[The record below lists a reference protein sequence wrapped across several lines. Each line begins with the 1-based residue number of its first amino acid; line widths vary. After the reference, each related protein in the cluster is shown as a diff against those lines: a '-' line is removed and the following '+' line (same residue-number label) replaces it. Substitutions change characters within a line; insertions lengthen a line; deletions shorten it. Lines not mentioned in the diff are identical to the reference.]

1 MGRLSYMERRATA
14 LGRLPRAILATV
26 VGLTLLG
33 AMPWSALAGES
44 PAPTDT
50 APDAGPTPTLDTAAD
65 ATPAP
70 TPSPTPDPTPDPTA
84 APEPTSA
91 PVGHTPDPTDT
102 PSPTATPK
110 PTPTPSSG
118 SIVLSRNLY
127 RSSAMVRQYTSYWCV
142 PATVQSMANLVLGT
156 SNRSYSRQSY
166 IYKLTRLH
174 NRYRYTTLGNDPQG
188 WGWTLRYFTNGKP
201 YYPRAY
207 TNKEEAITSIWSSI
221 ARTRNPVGVTVFS
234 GKHAWVVL
242 GYKLTYDLDEPAKKT
257 LMGLYVSGPLGTS
270 ADRWP
275 YKYLTV
281 AQFRDVFTRYHEWQ
295 RSVIWEGKWVVL
307 AQ

>member
-33 AMPWSALAGES
+33 AMPWSALADES

-50 APDAGPTPTLDTAAD
+50 APDAGPTPTLGTAAD
-65 ATPAP
+65 ATPTPAP
-70 TPSPTPDPTPDPTA
+70 TPS
-84 APEPTSA
+84 
-91 PVGHTPDPTDT
+91 
-102 PSPTATPK
+102 
-110 PTPTPSSG
+110 PTPSSG

-127 RSSAMVRQYTSYWCV
+127 RSSAMVRQYTTYWCV

>member
-1 MGRLSYMERRATA
+1 LGRLSYMERRATA

-33 AMPWSALAGES
+33 AMPWSALADES

-84 APEPTSA
+84 TPEPTSA

>member
-1 MGRLSYMERRATA
+1 MVRRATA

-33 AMPWSALAGES
+33 AMPWSALADES

>member
-1 MGRLSYMERRATA
+1 MLGLMPARHRLAAARLVAA
-14 LGRLPRAILATV
+14 LAA
-26 VGLTLLG
+26 TLLLG
-33 AMPWSALAGES
+33 SVAA
-44 PAPTDT
+44 APT
-50 APDAGPTPTLDTAAD
+50 LAAD
-65 ATPAP
+65 PRFGG
-70 TPSPTPDPTPDPTA
+70 
-84 APEPTSA
+84 A
-91 PVGHTPDPTDT
+91 PVRT
-102 PSPTATPK
+102 S
-110 PTPTPSSG
+110 
-118 SIVLSRNLY
+118 VLPVVDRVRTVDVSR
-127 RSSAMVRQYTSYWCV
+127 AGAAVTQFTSYWCV